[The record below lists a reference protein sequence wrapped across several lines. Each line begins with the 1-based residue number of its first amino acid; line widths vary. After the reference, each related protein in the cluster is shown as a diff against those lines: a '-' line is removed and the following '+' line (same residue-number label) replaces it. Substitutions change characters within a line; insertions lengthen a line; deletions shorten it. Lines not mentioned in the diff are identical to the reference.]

1 NEQPGLNSDKL
12 KATLELVWASVQS
25 VGKRGILFAYD
36 EAQVVQD
43 RREKDQYPLALLLEV
58 FQSLQRKGL
67 RMMLLLTGLPTLFPR
82 LVESR
87 TYAERMFKIQEI
99 GRLSCEA
106 SRQAILEPLHG
117 HPISLTDESV
127 QLIIAETCGYPY
139 FVQFFCREAYDFFI
153 ACAGTPIEHVT
164 IPIRTLTRK
173 LDTDFFS
180 GRWSRVPDRQ
190 RELLMCVASLA
201 NAGGEFTVNQIV
213 DASTAIAK
221 TFGIKRFK
229 TGDVSSMIPK
239 LINAGLVYKNRHGKY
254 VLAVP
259 LFDGFIK
266 RQFEEPE
273 MIQGS
278 LYDGLGDDQ

>member
-1 NEQPGLNSDKL
+1 
-12 KATLELVWASVQS
+12 
-25 VGKRGILFAYD
+25 
-36 EAQVVQD
+36 
-43 RREKDQYPLALLLEV
+43 
-58 FQSLQRKGL
+58 
-67 RMMLLLTGLPTLFPR
+67 
-82 LVESR
+82 
-87 TYAERMFKIQEI
+87 
-99 GRLSCEA
+99 
-106 SRQAILEPLHG
+106 
-117 HPISLTDESV
+117 
-127 QLIIAETCGYPY
+127 
-139 FVQFFCREAYDFFI
+139 
-153 ACAGTPIEHVT
+153 
-164 IPIRTLTRK
+164 
-173 LDTDFFS
+173 
-180 GRWSRVPDRQ
+180 
-190 RELLMCVASLA
+190 MCVASLA